1 MSGISTHVLDLT
13 RGKPAAEVVVR
24 LSREAGGHW
33 SEVSKR
39 TTDADGRVK
48 TMLRE
53 NETLESGRYRLQFE
67 TAVYFRGQG
76 IEAFHPFVEIAFEV
90 RKADEHYH
98 VPLLLTPHGYSTYR
112 GS

>member
-13 RGKPAAEVVVR
+13 RGKPAAGVVVR
-24 LSREAGGHW
+24 LSREADGHW
-33 SEVSKR
+33 TEVSKR
-39 TTDADGRVK
+39 ITGADGRVK

-53 NETLESGRYRLQFE
+53 HETLESGRYRLHFE
-67 TAVYFRGQG
+67 TEAYFRGQG
-76 IEAFHPFVEIAFEV
+76 NEAFHPFVDIAFEV
-90 RKADEHYH
+90 RRADEHYH

>member
-13 RGKPAAEVVVR
+13 RGKPANGVVVR
-24 LSREAGGHW
+24 LSREADGGW
-33 SEVSKR
+33 TEVSER

-48 TMLRE
+48 SMLRE
-53 NETLESGRYRLQFE
+53 NETLESGRYRLHFD
-67 TAVYFRGQG
+67 TAEYFRGRG
-76 IEAFHPFVEIAFEV
+76 VEAFHSFVEIAFEI
-90 RKADEHYH
+90 RHAEEHYH

>member
-13 RGKPAAEVVVR
+13 RGKPAAGVVVR
-24 LSREAGGHW
+24 LSREADGHW

-39 TTDADGRVK
+39 TADADGRVK

-53 NETLESGRYRLQFE
+53 NETLESGRYRLHFE
-67 TAVYFRGQG
+67 TAAYFRGRG
-76 IEAFHPFVEIAFEV
+76 IEPFHPFVEIAFEV
-90 RKADEHYH
+90 RRADEHYH